1 MFNYYKC
8 FSVTGTFGTFSSV
21 NYPNNYFDDHEEQY
35 SVSVEDGSKI
45 ALYFEVFD
53 LEYHVAC
60 IYDYI
65 EGNDSNQYLGKPPPK
80 NTPCGGTLFKL

>member
-21 NYPNNYFDDHEEQY
+21 NYPNNYFDDYEEQY
-35 SVSVEDGSKI
+35 SVSVEDGSNI
-45 ALYFEVFD
+45 TLYFEVFD

-65 EGNDSNQYLGKPPPK
+65 KGNDSNLYLYSGKPPTNK
-80 NTPCGGTLFKL
+80 T